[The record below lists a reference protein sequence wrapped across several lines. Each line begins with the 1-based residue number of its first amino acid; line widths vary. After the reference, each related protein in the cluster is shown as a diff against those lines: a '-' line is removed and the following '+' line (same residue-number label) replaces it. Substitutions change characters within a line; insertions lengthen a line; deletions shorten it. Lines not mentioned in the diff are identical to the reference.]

1 MGDFDRNGV
10 PDLVVG
16 RIGEA
21 PGLLL
26 GRCNDAHRL
35 VVELRDE
42 RRADARGVGAVVS
55 VTAGGTTQRVTMDAG
70 GLGTYS
76 GSEPV
81 LFFGLGSRNEVD
93 ELAVQWPD
101 GAVDHF
107 DDVCA
112 HCRVRVTRD

>member
-1 MGDFDRNGV
+1 
-10 PDLVVG
+10 
-16 RIGEA
+16 
-21 PGLLL
+21 
-26 GRCNDAHRL
+26 
-35 VVELRDE
+35 
-42 RRADARGVGAVVS
+42 
-55 VTAGGTTQRVTMDAG
+55 MDAG